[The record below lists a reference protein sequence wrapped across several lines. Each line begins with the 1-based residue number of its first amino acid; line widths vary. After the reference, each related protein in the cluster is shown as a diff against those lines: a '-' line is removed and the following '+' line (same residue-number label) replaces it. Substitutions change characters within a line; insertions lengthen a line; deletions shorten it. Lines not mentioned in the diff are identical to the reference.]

1 MIKRTLAAAAVLAV
15 VSGPAYAF
23 HCPNDVKAIG
33 AALGKSPYWS
43 SLSSSQVAEVKKLR
57 DEGNGLHNTGRHKAA
72 LDALHKAMTILSIKH

>member
-23 HCPNDVKAIG
+23 HCPKDVKLIG
-33 AALGKSPYWS
+33 AAFGKSS
-43 SLSSSQVAEVKKLR
+43 SLSSSQMAEVKKLR

-72 LDALHKAMTILSIKH
+72 LDALHKAMAILGIKH

>member
-23 HCPNDVKAIG
+23 HCPNDVKLIG
-33 AALGKSPYWS
+33 AALDKSS
-43 SLSSSQVAEVKKLR
+43 SRSSSQVAEIKKLR

-72 LDALHKAMTILSIKH
+72 LDALHKAMAILGIKH